1 MTNLISGKEALIALG
16 SGKEV
21 EYKSIDGWG
30 DASLIHA
37 FEFLDNNYEFRLKP
51 RTITINGIEVPAPFE
66 PKVGETYWCF
76 STETVIGYGYNVYE
90 SEHADRRFM
99 NMGAWRTEDEI
110 KQVVA
115 ALRQIFGRSD
125 DAVRGG
131 K

>member
-66 PKVGETYWCF
+66 PKEGEKAYRLAPAIPCGY
-76 STETVIGYGYNVYE
+76 TEFYFEEDEYE
-90 SEHADRRFM
+90 RQF
-99 NMGAWRTEDEI
+99 GAWRTEEQI

-115 ALRQIFGRSD
+115 ALRQISGRSD
-125 DAVRGG
+125 DAVNAVRGG

>member
-66 PKVGETYWCF
+66 PKEGEKAYRLAPAIPCGY
-76 STETVIGYGYNVYE
+76 TEFYFN
-90 SEHADRRFM
+90 EHENEHKF
-99 NMGAWRTEDEI
+99 GAWRTEEEI
-110 KQVVA
+110 KQVVE
-115 ALRQIFGRSD
+115 ALRQVFGRSD
-125 DAVRGG
+125 DAVNAVRGG

>member
-51 RTITINGIEVPAPFE
+51 RTISINGIEVPAPFE
-66 PKVGETYWCF
+66 PKVGEEYWF
-76 STETVIGYGYNVYE
+76 IADYISSGYGCTQEGTGIN
-90 SEHADRRFM
+90 SSI
-99 NMGAWRTEDEI
+99 GKWKTEDEV

-115 ALRQIFGRSD
+115 ALRQVFVG
-125 DAVRGG
+125 V
-131 K
+131 

>member
-51 RTITINGIEVPAPFE
+51 RTITLNIEIPAPFE
-66 PKVGETYWCF
+66 PKEGDEFWILFESRYSSC
-76 STETVIGYGYNVYE
+76 GYKLVLPDDQY
-90 SEHADRRFM
+90 SELCY
-99 NMGAWRTEDEI
+99 GAWRTEEEV
-110 KQVVA
+110 KQVVEA
-115 ALRQIFGRSD
+115 IRGALNNG
-125 DAVRGG
+125 
-131 K
+131 

>member
-66 PKVGETYWCF
+66 PKDGDRVWFICDDNDF
-76 STETVIGYGYNVYE
+76 GYAKSE
-90 SEHADRRFM
+90 SYGDDIKSFY
-99 NMGAWRTEDEI
+99 GWWRTEEEI
-110 KQVVA
+110 KQVVS
-115 ALRQIFGRSD
+115 ALRSIFKGE
-125 DAVRGG
+125 V